1 MGGSA
6 NGFDKVLPR
15 TLYIDIRYI
24 FIWYNIVL
32 LGDDSLT
39 ASITADSILRIV
51 LINILQLYNIYYN
64 TDVISSQNVK
74 IITRKI
80 MF

>member
-6 NGFDKVLPR
+6 NGFDQVLPR
-15 TLYIDIRYI
+15 TLY
-24 FIWYNIVL
+24 NILL